1 VNVIVFGVFQVIKK
15 WRRDKP
21 IETILNLA
29 VSFHFYPKIE
39 VKKDFHAKTINIC
52 DLFYTLITPKFQIL
66 TKIWKKYYAQ
76 PVERLLTNTI
86 SDRPIYAWRN
96 LSI

>member
-1 VNVIVFGVFQVIKK
+1 MFFGVFQVIKK

-29 VSFHFYPKIE
+29 VSFRYYPKIE
-39 VKKDFHAKTINIC
+39 IKKHFHTKTIHMC

-66 TKIWKKYYAQ
+66 TKIWKKYHAQ
-76 PVERLLTNTI
+76 YVGRI
-86 SDRPIYAWRN
+86 
-96 LSI
+96 